1 MHCSLCRQSGYNKTK
16 YLTKPQQ
23 DEEYKKR
30 RVETREH
37 PMKHARKCEKKEVK
51 PEGTSKPNSAK
62 ELRRQKIQVRRK
74 GKEIDNSIENETEL
88 Q

>member
-16 YLTKPQQ
+16 YPTKPQQ

-37 PMKHARKCEKKEVK
+37 PMKHARKREKKR
-51 PEGTSKPNSAK
+51 SNLK
-62 ELRRQKIQVRRK
+62 ELRSQIVQKNYEDRRYKFEERVRRL
-74 GKEIDNSIENETEL
+74 TTL
-88 Q
+88 